1 MNDLIPRDRPTLVV
15 AATLAALLALVLY
28 CLLQLWLLR
37 LEYVRE
43 IDQIEPRTA
52 RLLGIIDSAE
62 QLQGQ
67 DAAARS
73 AMRKLAYPA
82 DRDRAATEAA
92 MQQDIREALAAA
104 GLSIASSQIM
114 SAGRAGGFDKL
125 SLGVTAEGNI
135 NALEAALSS
144 LALMRPTVFRQSLK
158 LQPSKARYRRSRE
171 AQREQQQSGDQ
182 RKLTAKFELFSL
194 RLNN

>member
-1 MNDLIPRDRPTLVV
+1 MNDLIPRDRPTVVV
-15 AATLAALLALVLY
+15 AATLAALLLLVLH

-37 LEYVRE
+37 LEYARE

-52 RLLGIIDSAE
+52 RLLGIVDSAE
-62 QLQGQ
+62 QLQVQ
-67 DAAARS
+67 DAAARV

-92 MQQDIREALAAA
+92 MQQDIREVLAAA
-104 GLSIASSQIM
+104 GLSIASSQSM
-114 SAGRAGGFDKL
+114 STGRAGGFDKL
-125 SLGVTAEGNI
+125 SLAVAAEGNI

-144 LALMRPTVFRQSLK
+144 LALMRPTVFIQSLK
-158 LQPSKARYRRSRE
+158 LRPSKSRYRRSRE